1 MDCSDFMEETPMMNS
16 FLISNSIVNQLNRN
30 FANMALHMRRV
41 ATGQRITC
49 VADDP
54 SGWAIGTRM
63 SVEIRGLNQALSNTQ
78 RSQSMMKV
86 ADGGVSSTLDIL
98 RTLKEKAIDAANDT
112 NTDADRQTIQ
122 KLFDQYAD
130 QIDDNAYI
138 TYNGK
143 YLLDGSH
150 QGASQLSQQAYTNQ
164 SLSTD
169 TKADTKLTD
178 LLRRDG
184 NQLGIQEGDTIGFS
198 FVKDGKTYT
207 ASLAAKDA
215 TLKDIFAA
223 ANTAAGKA
231 GIGDVFDVDHMGYTN
246 VIGTDGQGTEVHTA
260 SEQNAVTIKAKDA
273 GTDGSI
279 AGFAFSVQHANGQ
292 VDKGATN
299 VLNSFT
305 ETIQATDQR
314 GDNLL
319 TTQTGTRANQNIRMA
334 LGDMRS
340 TALGLRGR
348 DGSVINVSTKE
359 GANAAIAVLDNA
371 IARALDQ
378 STTIG
383 AYSSRMD
390 YTASNLTT
398 QSTNVQAA
406 MSTIMDADLAR
417 EMTEYAKANILS
429 QAAMA
434 MLAQSNQNAGWFL
447 KLLG

>member
-1 MDCSDFMEETPMMNS
+1 M
-16 FLISNSIVNQLNRN
+16 
-30 FANMALHMRRV
+30 
-41 ATGQRITC
+41 
-49 VADDP
+49 
-54 SGWAIGTRM
+54 
-63 SVEIRGLNQALSNTQ
+63 
-78 RSQSMMKV
+78 
-86 ADGGVSSTLDIL
+86 
-98 RTLKEKAIDAANDT
+98 
-112 NTDADRQTIQ
+112 
-122 KLFDQYAD
+122 
-130 QIDDNAYI
+130 
-138 TYNGK
+138 
-143 YLLDGSH
+143 
-150 QGASQLSQQAYTNQ
+150 
-164 SLSTD
+164 
-169 TKADTKLTD
+169 
-178 LLRRDG
+178 
-184 NQLGIQEGDTIGFS
+184 
-198 FVKDGKTYT
+198 
-207 ASLAAKDA
+207 
-215 TLKDIFAA
+215 
-223 ANTAAGKA
+223 
-231 GIGDVFDVDHMGYTN
+231 
-246 VIGTDGQGTEVHTA
+246 
-260 SEQNAVTIKAKDA
+260 
-273 GTDGSI
+273 
-279 AGFAFSVQHANGQ
+279 
-292 VDKGATN
+292 DKGATN

-348 DGSVINVSTKE
+348 DGSVINVSTRE
-359 GANAAIAVLDNA
+359 GANAAISVLDNA
-371 IARALDQ
+371 IAKVLDQ